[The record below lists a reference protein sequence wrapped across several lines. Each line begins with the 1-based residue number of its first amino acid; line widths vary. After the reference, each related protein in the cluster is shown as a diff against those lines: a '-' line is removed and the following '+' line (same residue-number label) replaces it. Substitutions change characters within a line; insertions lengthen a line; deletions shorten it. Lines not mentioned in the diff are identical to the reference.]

1 MSRKKLLVT
10 GVSGQIAGA
19 LARTLVRSHE
29 VWGLARFG
37 DAAKREALEEAGV
50 VTRSVDLADPDFSE
64 LPDDFDHVLH
74 LSVHQGPGTDWNY
87 AVEVNAV
94 GTGLLLAHFRGV
106 RSALVMSTTGVYRP
120 HPDPWH
126 NYVETDPL
134 GDPTS
139 PSTPTYGVSKV
150 SQEAVTRFCAR
161 QFGLPV
167 VIGRMNASYGPGG
180 GLPAKHIDRLIAG
193 EPIVL
198 RHDPAPYSPIYEDD
212 IADHAIALL
221 DAAAVP
227 ATIVN
232 FGGDEVVTAQQ
243 WIAYA
248 ADLLGVTPTI
258 QVVPIPGSQPGIAL
272 DVSKRLALTGPD
284 KVPWQE
290 GVRRTVE
297 ARRAAACS
305 TPGQHRT
312 A

>member
-10 GVSGQIAGA
+10 GASGQIAGA
-19 LARTLVRSHE
+19 LARNLVQKHE
-29 VWGLARFG
+29 VWGIARFG
-37 DAAKREALEEAGV
+37 DAAKRRACDEAGV
-50 VTRSVDLADPDFSE
+50 ITRSVDLAEPDFGD

-74 LSVHQGPGTDWNY
+74 LAVHQGAGADWDY

-94 GTGLLLAHFRGV
+94 GTGLLLAHFSSV
-106 RSALVMSTTGVYRP
+106 RSALVLSTTGVYRP

-126 NYVETDPL
+126 RYVETDPL

-150 SQEAVTRFCAR
+150 SQEAVARFCAR
-161 QFGLPV
+161 QFDIPV

-193 EPIVL
+193 ETVVL
-198 RHDPAPYSPIYEDD
+198 RSDPAPYSPIYEDD
-212 IADHAIALL
+212 IADHALALL

-248 ADLLGVTPTI
+248 AELLGVEPKI
-258 QVVPIPGSQPGIAL
+258 DIVPIPGSQPGIAL
-272 DVSKRLALTGPD
+272 DVTKRLSLTGPD
-284 KVPWQE
+284 KVHWKE
-290 GVRRTVE
+290 GIRRTVE
-297 ARRAAACS
+297 ARRKF
-305 TPGQHRT
+305 
-312 A
+312 

>member
-1 MSRKKLLVT
+1 LLVT

-19 LARTLVRSHE
+19 LARNLAQNHE
-29 VWGLARFG
+29 VWGIARFG
-37 DAAKREALEEAGV
+37 DATKRRACDEAGV
-50 VTRSVDLADPDFSE
+50 ITRSVDLAEPDFGD

-74 LSVHQGPGTDWNY
+74 LAVHQGTGTNWDY

-94 GTGLLLAHFRGV
+94 GTGLLLAHFSKV
-106 RSALVMSTTGVYRP
+106 RSALVLSTTGVYRP

-126 NYVETDPL
+126 RYVETDPL

-150 SQEAVTRFCAR
+150 SQEAVARFCAR
-161 QFGLPV
+161 QFDIPV

-193 EPIVL
+193 ETIVV
-198 RHDPAPYSPIYEDD
+198 RSDPAPYSPIYEDD
-212 IADHAIALL
+212 IADHSLALL

-248 ADLLGVTPTI
+248 AELLGVEPKI
-258 QVVPIPGSQPGIAL
+258 DIVPIPGSQPGIAL
-272 DVSKRLALTGPD
+272 DVTKRISLTGPD
-284 KVPWQE
+284 KVHWKE
-290 GVRRTVE
+290 GIRRTVE
-297 ARRAAACS
+297 ARRKI
-305 TPGQHRT
+305 
-312 A
+312 